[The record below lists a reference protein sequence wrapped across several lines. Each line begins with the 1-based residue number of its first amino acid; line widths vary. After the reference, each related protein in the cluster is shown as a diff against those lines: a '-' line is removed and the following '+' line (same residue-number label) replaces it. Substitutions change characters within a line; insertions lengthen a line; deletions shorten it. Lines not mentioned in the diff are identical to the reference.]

1 MKDYFG
7 YKGQVCVVTGAA
19 SGMGK
24 ATAEMLIDLGA
35 DVYAL
40 DVMEVTTPG
49 IKSFIKVSLGE
60 KDSIDKAFE
69 LLPNQMDKFF
79 GIAGVSGVKTD
90 YNTTVTINFIANKYI
105 TDEYLT
111 KRIKDGGAIAYIV
124 SSGGL
129 RWEKPENL
137 LEIKSVV
144 EANGWEETM
153 TELNNLNQHATP
165 GPLGYVFSKRALN
178 YYIATMVPV
187 FGEKKVRV
195 NGVLPAATQ
204 SGLTNEFAAMKGG
217 MDKFLES
224 TGFAGRLAEAREMAE
239 PIVFLNSNMASYV
252 SGVLLDLDFGINIMS
267 VAGLSPDTLNFK
279 LIKS

>member
-24 ATAEMLIDLGA
+24 ATAEMLVDLGA

-60 KDSIDKAFE
+60 KDSIDKAFK
-69 LLPNQMDKFF
+69 LLPNQIDKFF

-90 YNTTVTINFIANKYI
+90 YHTTVTINFIANKYI

-144 EANGWEETM
+144 EANGWEDTM
-153 TELNNLNQHATP
+153 TELNNLNQQVTP

-178 YYIATMVPV
+178 YYIATMIPL
-187 FGEKKVRV
+187 FGVKKVRV

-239 PIVFLNSNMASYV
+239 PIVFLKSNMASYV

-267 VAGLSPDTLNFK
+267 VAGLSQDTLNFK